1 MLATKTAD
9 IFFKKLAGLEQGTLE
24 LATPDG
30 KTRVFGGHSAGPAA
44 KLELRDWRVLGN
56 LAISGD
62 IGFAEDYR
70 AKLWDTD
77 NLQDLLS
84 LALMNEKAVDAFI
97 FGILPARVLARL
109 GNLLRGNTLKG
120 SRRNIRAHYDLGN
133 DFYAL
138 WLDRSMTY
146 SSGIFATG
154 SEGLEDAQR
163 AKYGRIVDHLG
174 SSSGSLLEIGCGW
187 GGFAEYAQSRGDF
200 AIKGLTLSDKQ
211 KRYAAARLG
220 DSAQIALEDYRTQT
234 GTYDNIV
241 SIEMFEAV
249 GQEYWKTYFDKV
261 AASLK
266 RDGRAMIQ
274 TITIEESR
282 FERYKAS
289 GDFIRKH
296 IFPGGLLPSRE
307 RFSASAL
314 QSGLQTKSVF
324 EFGHD
329 YARTLEKWLAN
340 FDARKADV
348 MALGYD
354 EGFIRMWRFYLAGCI
369 AGFRTNRVG
378 VMQAEL
384 IHV

>member
-1 MLATKTAD
+1 MLASKTAD
-9 IFFKKLAGLEQGTLE
+9 IFFKKLDRLEHGRLE

-30 KTRVFGGHSAGPAA
+30 LTRVFGGHNGGPTAR
-44 KLELRDWRVLGN
+44 LELRDWCVLGN
-56 LAISGD
+56 LALSGD

-70 AKLWDTD
+70 ANLWDTD

-84 LALMNEKAVDAFI
+84 LALVNEKAVDAFI
-97 FGILPARVLARL
+97 FGSLPARTLARL
-109 GNLLRGNTLKG
+109 GNMLRGNTLKG

-146 SSGIFATG
+146 SSGLFTVG

-163 AKYGRIVDHLG
+163 AKYSRIIDHLHA
-174 SSSGSLLEIGCGW
+174 SSGSLLEIGCGW

-200 AIKGLTLSDKQ
+200 SIKGLTLSDKQ
-211 KRYAAARLG
+211 KNYAAARLG
-220 DSAQIALEDYRTQT
+220 SKAQIALEDYRLQT

-249 GQEYWKTYFDKV
+249 GQEYWSTYFEKI

-266 RDGRAMIQ
+266 IRGRAMIQ
-274 TITIEESR
+274 TITIEDSR

-296 IFPGGLLPSRE
+296 IFPGGLLPSPE

-314 QSGLQTKSVF
+314 QSGLKTQSVF
-324 EFGHD
+324 EFGQD

-340 FDARKADV
+340 FDAQKASIA
-348 MALGYD
+348 ALGYD

-369 AGFRTNRVG
+369 AGFRTKRVS

-384 IHV
+384 MHA

>member
-1 MLATKTAD
+1 MLASKTAD
-9 IFFKKLAGLEQGTLE
+9 IFFKKLASLEQGTLE

-30 KTRVFGGHSAGPAA
+30 KTRVFEGRSNGPAA
-44 KLELRDWRVLGN
+44 RLELHDWRVLGN

-70 AKLWDTD
+70 ANLWDTD

-84 LALMNEKAVDAFI
+84 LALMNEKAVDSFI
-97 FGILPARVLARL
+97 FGILPTRVLARL

-154 SEGLEDAQR
+154 SEGLEEAQR

-174 SSSGSLLEIGCGW
+174 NSSGSLLEIGCGW

-200 AIKGLTLSDKQ
+200 SIKGLTLSDKQ

-282 FERYKAS
+282 FERYKSS

-307 RFSASAL
+307 RFSQSAL

-340 FDARKADV
+340 FDARKADIL
-348 MALGYD
+348 ALGYD

-384 IHV
+384 VHV

>member
-1 MLATKTAD
+1 MLASKTAD
-9 IFFKKLAGLEQGTLE
+9 IFFKKLASLEQGTLE

-30 KTRVFGGHSAGPAA
+30 QTRVFQGRHDGPAA
-44 KLELRDWRVLGN
+44 RLELRDWRVISN

-70 AKLWDTD
+70 EQLWDTD

-84 LALMNEKAVDAFI
+84 LALINEKAVDAFI
-97 FGILPARVLARL
+97 FGSLPARALARL
-109 GNLLRGNTLKG
+109 GNLFRGNTLKG

-146 SSGIFATG
+146 SSGIFTSG
-154 SEGLEDAQR
+154 NEGLEDAQR
-163 AKYGRIVDHLG
+163 TKYGRIVDHLNAT
-174 SSSGSLLEIGCGW
+174 SGSLLEIGCGW

-211 KRYAAARLG
+211 KSYAAARLG
-220 DSAQIALEDYRTQT
+220 NKAQIELEDYRVQN
-234 GTYDNIV
+234 GAYDNIV

-249 GQEYWKTYFDKV
+249 GQEYWKTYFDKI
-261 AASLK
+261 AANLK
-266 RDGRAMIQ
+266 RHGRAMIQ
-274 TITIEESR
+274 TITIEENR

-296 IFPGGLLPSRE
+296 IFPGGLLPSPE
-307 RFSASAL
+307 RFSASAM
-314 QSGLQTKSVF
+314 QSGLKTYGMF
-324 EFGHD
+324 EFGQD

-340 FDARKADV
+340 FDARRADIL
-348 MALGYD
+348 ALGYD

-369 AGFRTNRVG
+369 AGFRTKRVG
-378 VMQAEL
+378 VIQAEL
-384 IHV
+384 MHV

>member
-1 MLATKTAD
+1 MLASKTAD
-9 IFFKKLAGLEQGTLE
+9 IFFKKLATLERGTLE

-30 KTRVFGGHSAGPAA
+30 HTRVFGGQTAGPTAR
-44 KLELRDWRVLGN
+44 LHLRDWRVLSN

-70 AKLWDTD
+70 AQLWDTD

-97 FGILPARVLARL
+97 FGSLPARTLARL

-146 SSGIFATG
+146 SSAIFASG

-163 AKYGRIVDHLG
+163 AKYSRIVDHLDTT
-174 SSSGSLLEIGCGW
+174 SGNLLEIGCGW

-211 KRYAAARLG
+211 KSYASARLG
-220 DSAQIALEDYRTQT
+220 HKADIALEDYRIQD
-234 GTYDNIV
+234 GRYDHIV

-249 GQEYWKTYFDKV
+249 GQEYWKTYFDKI
-261 AASLK
+261 ATTLK
-266 RDGRAMIQ
+266 RHGRAMIQ
-274 TITIEESR
+274 TITIEDSR

-296 IFPGGLLPSRE
+296 IFPGGLLPSPE
-307 RFSASAL
+307 RFTAAAA
-314 QSGLQTKSVF
+314 QSGLRTHSVF
-324 EFGHD
+324 EFGQD
-329 YARTLEKWLAN
+329 YAKTLEKWLAT
-340 FDARKADV
+340 FDARKAEI

-369 AGFRTNRVG
+369 AGFRTQRVG

-384 IHV
+384 GHA

>member
-1 MLATKTAD
+1 MLARKTAD
-9 IFFKKLAGLEQGTLE
+9 IFFKQLDGLEHGRLE
-24 LATPDG
+24 LVTPDG
-30 KTRVFGGHSAGPAA
+30 QTRVFEGRNDGPAA
-44 KLELRDWRVLGN
+44 RLELRDWRVLGN
-56 LAISGD
+56 LAVSGD

-70 AKLWDTD
+70 ANLWDTD

-84 LALMNEKAVDAFI
+84 LALINEKAVDAFI
-97 FGILPARVLARL
+97 FGSLPARVLARL

-146 SSGIFATG
+146 SSGIFTTG

-163 AKYGRIVDHLG
+163 AKYGRIVDHLH

-187 GGFAEYAQSRGDF
+187 GGFAEYAQTRGDF

-211 KRYAAARLG
+211 KSYAAARLG
-220 DSAQIALEDYRTQT
+220 EKAQIALEDYRIQS

-266 RDGRAMIQ
+266 RHGRAMIQ
-274 TITIEESR
+274 TITIEDSR

-296 IFPGGLLPSRE
+296 IFPGGLLPSPE

-314 QSGLQTKSVF
+314 QSGLKTHSVF
-324 EFGHD
+324 EFGQD
-329 YARTLEKWLAN
+329 YARTLEKWLVN
-340 FDARKADV
+340 FDARKAEIA
-348 MALGYD
+348 ALGYD

-369 AGFRTNRVG
+369 AGFRTKRVG

-384 IHV
+384 MHA

>member
-1 MLATKTAD
+1 MLASKTAD
-9 IFFKKLAGLEQGTLE
+9 IFFKKLASLEQGTLE

-30 KTRVFGGHSAGPAA
+30 KTRVFEGRSNGPAA
-44 KLELRDWRVLGN
+44 RLELHDWRVLGN

-70 AKLWDTD
+70 ANLWDTD

-84 LALMNEKAVDAFI
+84 LALMNEKAVESFI
-97 FGILPARVLARL
+97 FGILPTRVLARL

-154 SEGLEDAQR
+154 SEGLEEAQR

-174 SSSGSLLEIGCGW
+174 NSSGSLLEIGCGW

-200 AIKGLTLSDKQ
+200 SIKGLTLSDKQ

-274 TITIEESR
+274 TITIEEGR
-282 FERYKAS
+282 FERYKSS

-307 RFSASAL
+307 RFSQSAL

-340 FDARKADV
+340 FDARKADIL
-348 MALGYD
+348 ALGYD

-384 IHV
+384 VHV